1 MGRHPLLPPPAV
13 TCLGQGPLLSWAR
26 LSWGWRM
33 VSKLDNRK
41 QRVGLSGQ
49 QGRRTGSLPGRG
61 DQPGGV
67 HWPQLPG
74 DCMRGLQ
81 LSGWVKAGFI
91 LPSAAPTSLP
101 TQVWGDPGKMR
112 MGWLSA
118 QQSSSVVA
126 WGRAAPTGPQSGK
139 ASQSVILEME
149 PEG

>member
-61 DQPGGV
+61 DPAWGCPLAPAPGGLHARPPAQRV
-67 HWPQLPG
+67 GQSRFYSPFSSPH
-74 DCMRGLQ
+74 
-81 LSGWVKAGFI
+81 VTA
-91 LPSAAPTSLP
+91 
-101 TQVWGDPGKMR
+101 DPGL
-112 MGWLSA
+112 G
-118 QQSSSVVA
+118 
-126 WGRAAPTGPQSGK
+126 
-139 ASQSVILEME
+139 
-149 PEG
+149 